1 MVIKRITAANP
12 NLTSGR
18 SRTEAQNYWAKTHG
32 HLVANNPN
40 LRRYHH
46 YFSPPEAY
54 ALDEPPTP

>member
-32 HLVANNPN
+32 HLVANNPFCRV
-40 LRRYHH
+40 LRFARA
-46 YFSPPEAY
+46 SGRPV
-54 ALDEPPTP
+54 